1 MLLHGGDVVLP
12 DRTVVPADVL
22 VVGDRIAAIRRRDD
36 EAAPPAPTGDGPRLD
51 VTGHLIAPGYLD
63 LQLNGGFGFDVTS
76 DARCI
81 PDLARRLPSTGVTA
95 FLPTVVTSPPVARQR
110 ALDVMTG
117 SLTQRPGTAPTGG
130 GRTGPL
136 GSDDAGADAET
147 VLDPRRGTGAV
158 PLGLHFEGPVLAGE
172 RRGAH
177 RAEFLGMPEAAELR
191 RWTRADGLALVT
203 LAPEVPGALELIA
216 RLTAAGVAVSIGH
229 TGCTPAEFAA
239 ARAAGATAVTHLF
252 NAMAPFSH
260 RAPGPIGATLADP
273 SVVAGLIVDGIHV
286 DPTAIAMA
294 WRSLGTER
302 TCLVT
307 DAVAALGMPE
317 GTLTLGGREIRVGPD
332 GVRTPE
338 GVLAGS
344 NLTLDRAVRNL
355 VAFTGCTAAE
365 AISTVTTVP
374 ARLLGLADRG
384 RVEVGA
390 RADLV
395 VLDSSLRPRR
405 TIVGGWLAFD
415 AEHDPHLEP
424 SPR

>member
-1 MLLHGGDVVLP
+1 MLLRGGDVLLP
-12 DRTVVPADVL
+12 DRTVVAADVL
-22 VVGDRIAAIRRRDD
+22 VVGDRIAAIRPRGDD
-36 EAAPPAPTGDGPRLD
+36 GTSPRTAAEVPQLD
-51 VTGHLIAPGYLD
+51 VTGHIVAPGFLD
-63 LQLNGGFGFDVTS
+63 VQLNGGFGHDVTS

-81 PDLARRLPSTGVTA
+81 PELARRLPSTGVTA
-95 FLPTVVTSPPVARQR
+95 FLPTVVTSPAVARER
-110 ALDVMTG
+110 ALDMMAELFARRDRSGQAGDEVDE
-117 SLTQRPGTAPTGG
+117 PDPTAGG
-130 GRTGPL
+130 
-136 GSDDAGADAET
+136 A
-147 VLDPRRGTGAV
+147 GAV
-158 PLGLHFEGPVLAGE
+158 PLGLHFEGPVLAGD

-177 RAEFLGMPEAAELR
+177 RAEFLGLPDEAELG

-203 LAPEVPGALELIA
+203 LAPEIPGAIDLIA
-216 RLTAAGVAVSIGH
+216 RLTAAGVTVAIGH

-273 SVVAGLIVDGIHV
+273 AVIAGLIVDGIHV
-286 DPTAIAMA
+286 DPTAVAMA
-294 WRSLGTER
+294 WRALGPER

-317 GTLTLGGREIRVGPD
+317 GTLTLGGREIHVGPD

-355 VAFTGCTAAE
+355 VAFTGCSAAE

-395 VLDSSLRPRR
+395 VLDGSLRPRR
-405 TIVGGWLAFD
+405 TIVGGRLVFD
-415 AEHDPHLEP
+415 GEHGAHLDPA
-424 SPR
+424 SS